1 MRLDVVTLNAAL
13 TVMQMVGAGMLFFVW
28 RFSMHKSGAQKDSI
42 RLWSVALMMVGFG
55 MLLLALRGQIPDVIS
70 IVVGNAL
77 VLGGMGMR
85 IAAIAAFW
93 RIDRYNLA
101 AALPTLGWLVLCLY
115 PAFYDSYI
123 ARSIYQHVMLT
134 LTAVAAI
141 YLSFRLNTERIR
153 AARWLSWVMVLELV
167 IQCVLFAGVYTSGL
181 TDFKQALTSQFFAAY
196 ILWMIMA
203 VMATI
208 ICAFAMVI
216 EQEERLLRE
225 QARRDPLTGLAN
237 RRDFFESA
245 ALWLQNAAPR
255 TGQFAVVLF
264 DLDEFKSVN
273 DRFGHAMGDEMLLV
287 FADCC
292 IQMRRPG
299 DITGRLG
306 GEEFV
311 VFLPDADE
319 ALAFAFADR
328 LRQRFANEVCA
339 RTGGILI
346 TTTSAGVYAGRAP
359 TGTLEVAIAQADAA
373 LYTAKRSGR
382 NKVVLSQAAGLG
394 AHTDPDWQ
402 GPAAETPSAPAQA
415 YDHSLDLD
423 RPQDQRRRVGS

>member
-28 RFSMHKSGAQKDSI
+28 RFSMHKSGAQKDTI

-77 VLGGMGMR
+77 VLGGVGMR

-93 RIDRYNLA
+93 RIDRYNLV
-101 AALPTLGWLVLCLY
+101 AALPTFGWLVLCLY
-115 PAFYDSYI
+115 PPFYETYI

-134 LTAVAAI
+134 LTAAAAI
-141 YLSFRLNTERIR
+141 YLSFRLNTEGIR

-237 RRDFFESA
+237 RRDFFENA
-245 ALWLQNAAPR
+245 GHWL
-255 TGQFAVVLF
+255 TGATHRSGDFAVALF

-273 DRFGHAMGDEMLLV
+273 DRFGHAMGDEMLLI

-292 IQMRRPG
+292 NQMRRPG
-299 DITGRLG
+299 DFAGRLG

-319 ALAFAFADR
+319 AFAYAFADR
-328 LRQRFANEVCA
+328 LRQRFANEVRA

-346 TTTSAGVYAGRAP
+346 TTTSAGVFAGRAR
-359 TGTLEVAIAQADAA
+359 TGTLDVAIAKADAA

-394 AHTDPDWQ
+394 THPDPDWQ
-402 GPAAETPSAPAQA
+402 GSMADTPSAPAQV
-415 YDHSLDLD
+415 YDQSLDLD
-423 RPQDQRRRVGS
+423 RLQDQRRRVGS